1 MMFTVDGWVFS
12 PHLKLVVL
20 FRHGFHIMHFLQLWS
35 YFVLCFHF
43 CYLSVQP
50 FWSPLLGVCPMHSV
64 FVIMHLL
71 CSWNLALFYLDLPSR
86 LLNTAVFFTIFVLY
100 WASSCWQLVVSR
112 TGPPIWGISSSRNF
126 SSFFKLLVFT
136 FTTVIVSLVPFHC
149 LFSYPSLQHLSVSNA
164 SEKAFSS

>member
-64 FVIMHLL
+64 FVIMHLKL
-71 CSWNLALFYLDLPSR
+71 GTILFWSAILFIEYCGLFHNFCSLLSQFVLATCGVSNWPSYLGHFLVSQFFKFFQIACLYLYHGDCVASSISLPVFLS
-86 LLNTAVFFTIFVLY
+86 FFTTSI
-100 WASSCWQLVVSR
+100 R
-112 TGPPIWGISSSRNF
+112 
-126 SSFFKLLVFT
+126 K
-136 FTTVIVSLVPFHC
+136 
-149 LFSYPSLQHLSVSNA
+149 
-164 SEKAFSS
+164 